1 MTVLN
6 LSVCKYW
13 LLGVGLLVSIGQV
26 SAVQFVKAPEISK
39 NPNDRVPLAAVLS
52 FETDVPVSTLV
63 EVNDGVKS
71 EAKRS

>member
-39 NPNDRVPLAAVLS
+39 IQMIVYHWLQFCHL
-52 FETDVPVSTLV
+52 
-63 EVNDGVKS
+63 
-71 EAKRS
+71 KRMFQ